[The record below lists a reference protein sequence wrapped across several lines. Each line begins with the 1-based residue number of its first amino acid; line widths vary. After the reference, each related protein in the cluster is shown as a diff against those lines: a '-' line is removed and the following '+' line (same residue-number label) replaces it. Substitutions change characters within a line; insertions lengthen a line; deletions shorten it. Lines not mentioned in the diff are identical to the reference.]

1 MPLIAVS
8 APVRAAVLECE
19 ANLDRRLP
27 ADENALAAA
36 FGLGLEVAAEV
47 VVLVATWRY
56 SRYLARGGEALA
68 ADALAAYFRITRDRA
83 LRVLEQALGDEA

>member
-1 MPLIAVS
+1 MPLIAIS

-56 SRYLARGGEALA
+56 SRYLARGGASLGVEELA
-68 ADALAAYFRITRDRA
+68 AHFQIGRDRA
-83 LRVLEQALGDEA
+83 LRVLQQAQGNEA